1 MMNARW
7 ISSRRPPLMVA
18 TIARMKRLRRRLNQ
32 ILQRV
37 LLHVVQRRKED
48 SRCRQHD
55 DGEGKHDGG
64 EAHAQLDFG
73 TDGARA
79 QKYVARALSAA
90 AQQPEDEGDQQR
102 RVEEQQR
109 RDVRE

>member
-1 MMNARW
+1 
-7 ISSRRPPLMVA
+7 MVA
-18 TIARMKRLRRRLNQ
+18 TIARMKRLGGSLNQ

-37 LLHVVQRRKED
+37 LLHVVQRREED
-48 SRCRQHD
+48 SRRRQHD
-55 DGEGKHDGG
+55 DGQRKDDGG

-79 QKYVARALSAA
+79 EEHIARVLPSA

-102 RVEEQQR
+102 RIEEQ
-109 RDVRE
+109 